1 MTAPKTPGDAPARS
15 SRPRI
20 RVDRQDAE
28 AQIGSQ
34 KEKGLGLL
42 SMLETMAGADGE
54 QASWDMMKVM
64 ERKYRQWD
72 EYNSEML
79 LSLFDSE
86 AVAREY
92 GNWGTGIVRSYDTRL
107 DQQFRRVRD
116 ALHDKMAALHS
127 TKKKLHLYDIASQA
141 PAPDEIVTWGN
152 DVFVV
157 HGHDEAAKQ
166 MVARFLDKLD
176 FHAVI
181 LHELPDRGRTIIE
194 KFEDYSDVGY
204 AIVLLS
210 ADDIGASRDEPD
222 DLQPRPRQN
231 VVFELGFFV
240 GKLGRDRVCV
250 LYKEGV
256 EILSDYQG
264 VIYQPMDEGGAWRLE
279 VAKEMREAELHVD
292 LNKL

>member
-1 MTAPKTPGDAPARS
+1 MTAPKTSADAPARS

-64 ERKYRQWD
+64 EREYRQWD

-79 LSLFDSE
+79 RSLFDSE
-86 AVAREY
+86 EVAREY
-92 GNWGTGIVRSYDTRL
+92 GNWGIGIVRSYDTRL
-107 DQQFRRVRD
+107 DEQFGRVRD
-116 ALHDKMAALHS
+116 ALHDKMAALDS
-127 TKKKLHLYDIASQA
+127 TRRKLHLYDIASQA
-141 PAPDEIVTWGN
+141 PASDEIVTWGN

-157 HGHDEAAKQ
+157 HGHDEGAKQ
-166 MVARFLDKLD
+166 MVARFLEKLD
-176 FHAVI
+176 SHAVI

-264 VIYQPMDEGGAWRLE
+264 VIYKPMDEGGAWRLE
-279 VAKEMREAELHVD
+279 VAKEMREAELDVD